1 MRVYVRL
8 RERAHNRGE
17 VDGCSGGVCF
27 EAGEPEEV
35 VDEAAQSFALAC
47 YFAPGAYSTDETA
60 STWIALGT
68 LTLVAGLLLLVFAVR
83 LLRRP

>member
-1 MRVYVRL
+1 MCTRALLSAPEVRRSAVNRVLAMVL
-8 RERAHNRGE
+8 AIPAAGLIAW
-17 VDGCSGGVCF
+17 SGW
-27 EAGEPEEV
+27 
-35 VDEAAQSFALAC
+35 L
-47 YFAPGAYSTDETA
+47 YHFAPEAYSTDETA